1 MDGGLEKSVHI
12 KANTIFVAQQSL
24 GEHRDKNKLHES
36 GGRDMKEFNRSMVLN
51 TIIREK
57 DVKNLEFYNM
67 SDDLFDALLDS
78 QLWEHNCDPLGSL
91 EQQGNANLREFY
103 TCHEDDEFWN
113 QMLLDGV
120 ISNEDYLYL
129 DY

>member
-1 MDGGLEKSVHI
+1 VDGGLEKSVHI

-57 DVKNLEFYNM
+57 DVKNLEYYNM
-67 SDDLFDALLDS
+67 DDELFDAVLDS

-91 EQQGNANLREFY
+91 EQQSNANLREFY